1 MIKRMTFKQFLFI
14 LPLLIFIGIFSIY
27 PIVTSLVYTLFDY
40 RTNDQQYNSFYMSE
54 QLNEEL
60 FAQDLGYV
68 SWFIETDMATEGLSS
83 EDVAEFEEIK
93 AEVDE
98 LLTTYEGSKGVKKVS
113 SDTIKEIQAFNKDI
127 RERLSDI
134 YDRNAGLEMYNREGM
149 PKILDDMD
157 NCVVASNFIGL
168 KGFAK

>member
-93 AEVDE
+93 A
-98 LLTTYEGSKGVKKVS
+98 
-113 SDTIKEIQAFNKDI
+113 
-127 RERLSDI
+127 
-134 YDRNAGLEMYNREGM
+134 
-149 PKILDDMD
+149 
-157 NCVVASNFIGL
+157 
-168 KGFAK
+168 